1 MMMPSIFGESLFDD
15 DFDDWFDFRMPQ
27 FPDVDKVLYG
37 RHAKNIMKTDVKEN
51 GDKYEVLVDLPGF
64 DKDNVKVE
72 LKNGYLTISAEKGL
86 DKEDKNED
94 KKYLRKERYEGSMS
108 RSVYVGDEITEK
120 EINASYKNGVLT
132 LELPKKDQK
141 KVEADTSHMIEVH

>member
-94 KKYLRKERYEGSMS
+94 KKYLRKERY
-108 RSVYVGDEITEK
+108 
-120 EINASYKNGVLT
+120 
-132 LELPKKDQK
+132 
-141 KVEADTSHMIEVH
+141 

>member
-51 GDKYEVLVDLPGF
+51 GDKYEVSVDLPGF

-94 KKYLRKERYEGSMS
+94 RKYLRKERYEGSMS
-108 RSVYVGDEITEK
+108 RSFYVGEETAEEDVKARFED
-120 EINASYKNGVLT
+120 GVLK
-132 LELPKKDQK
+132 LAFPKEQPK
-141 KVEADTSHMIEVH
+141 KVEEPKYIAIEG

>member
-1 MMMPSIFGESLFDD
+1 MMMPSIFGESLFDRD
-15 DFDDWFDFRMPQ
+15 PDDWFDFRMPQ

-51 GDKYEVLVDLPGF
+51 GDKYEVSVDLPGF

-94 KKYLRKERYEGSMS
+94 KKYLRKERYTIL
-108 RSVYVGDEITEK
+108 Y
-120 EINASYKNGVLT
+120 L
-132 LELPKKDQK
+132 
-141 KVEADTSHMIEVH
+141 

>member
-51 GDKYEVLVDLPGF
+51 GDKYEVSVDLPGF

-72 LKNGYLTISAEKGL
+72 LKDGYLVTIH
-86 DKEDKNED
+86 
-94 KKYLRKERYEGSMS
+94 S
-108 RSVYVGDEITEK
+108 RF
-120 EINASYKNGVLT
+120 
-132 LELPKKDQK
+132 
-141 KVEADTSHMIEVH
+141 ADTINRAEL

>member
-51 GDKYEVLVDLPGF
+51 GDKYEVSVDLPGF
-64 DKDNVKVE
+64 
-72 LKNGYLTISAEKGL
+72 
-86 DKEDKNED
+86 
-94 KKYLRKERYEGSMS
+94 
-108 RSVYVGDEITEK
+108 
-120 EINASYKNGVLT
+120 
-132 LELPKKDQK
+132 
-141 KVEADTSHMIEVH
+141 

>member
-1 MMMPSIFGESLFDD
+1 MFMPSIFGESLFDRD
-15 DFDDWFDFRMPQ
+15 PDDWFDFRMPQ

-37 RHAKNIMKTDVKEN
+37 RHAKNIMKTDVKE
-51 GDKYEVLVDLPGF
+51 

-94 KKYLRKERYEGSMS
+94 KNEDKKYLRKERYEGSMS
-108 RSVYVGDEITEK
+108 RSFYVGDEITEK

>member
-1 MMMPSIFGESLFDD
+1 MFMPSIFGESLFDD

-51 GDKYEVLVDLPGF
+51 GDKYEVSVDLPGF

-94 KKYLRKERYEGSMS
+94 RKYLRKERYVGSMS
-108 RSVYVGDEITEK
+108 RSFYVGDEITEK
-120 EINASYKNGVLT
+120 DINANYRNGVLT